1 MEDFLEEVSF
11 RLKSERSI
19 EFRHVEMEEGTLD
32 KGNRCGQ
39 RQGVEKILNMCADW
53 SNLGW
58 LNH

>member
-39 RQGVEKILNMCADW
+39 RQGVEKIL
-53 SNLGW
+53 
-58 LNH
+58 